1 MAKRRPPTVHGV
13 VLVDKPAGMTSHDV
27 VGKLRK
33 SLGERRIG
41 HAGTLDPDAT
51 GVLVV
56 GVGRVTR
63 LMQFVTGADKE
74 YSAEVVL
81 GSRTSTLDDS
91 GEVLESFDMSG
102 VTIDEGRSVVQCH
115 LLGDIMQIPPMVSA
129 LKVDGKRLHEYA
141 REGVEIERQARPV
154 HISRFDLELTGE
166 SGVWKM
172 IVVCSSGTY
181 VRTLADD
188 LGRLLGGGAHLRN
201 LRRHRVGRF
210 TESMCCVLDSPQ
222 LLPDVEMV
230 SHLPRVDVDSDT
242 AARVM
247 NGAMM
252 PGIVESGWVGAG
264 PWRVHG
270 PHGELLGV
278 YEGSG
283 RTSES
288 GERLVKPSVVLDFGT
303 TPVVGG

>member
-1 MAKRRPPTVHGV
+1 
-13 VLVDKPAGMTSHDV
+13 
-27 VGKLRK
+27 
-33 SLGERRIG
+33 
-41 HAGTLDPDAT
+41 
-51 GVLVV
+51 
-56 GVGRVTR
+56 
-63 LMQFVTGADKE
+63 
-74 YSAEVVL
+74 
-81 GSRTSTLDDS
+81 
-91 GEVLESFDMSG
+91 
-102 VTIDEGRSVVQCH
+102 
-115 LLGDIMQIPPMVSA
+115 
-129 LKVDGKRLHEYA
+129 
-141 REGVEIERQARPV
+141 
-154 HISRFDLELTGE
+154 
-166 SGVWKM
+166 
-172 IVVCSSGTY
+172 
-181 VRTLADD
+181 
-188 LGRLLGGGAHLRN
+188 
-201 LRRHRVGRF
+201 
-210 TESMCCVLDSPQ
+210 
-222 LLPDVEMV
+222 MV